1 MRTWIKLLLCV
12 VVALATALA
21 VLPARWLIALLPAQW
36 PVAVV
41 DASGTLWRG
50 NALLALGFPEARSTL
65 PAPIE
70 WRTGWADGPTMEIR
84 HPWLDK
90 PLSLR
95 LQTNGFLMPAGS
107 LKLPASTLGQLGAP
121 FNTLRPSGELRLKWP
136 ALRLNGS
143 IPAGEMLDAEWSNA
157 GTALSLL
164 RPIGHYRARLT
175 GEGGNAVSVALSTLS
190 GPLSMEGSGRW
201 TARSGFTFKGVAR
214 PASNASPEARAALQS
229 TLSALGR
236 RSGDDSLLQIGR

>member
-1 MRTWIKLLLCV
+1 MRTWLKLLLCV
-12 VVALATALA
+12 AVAAAAALA
-21 VLPARWLIALLPAQW
+21 VLPARWLIAVVPQQW

-50 NALLALGFPEARSTL
+50 SALLALGFPEARSTL
-65 PAPIE
+65 PAPIQ
-70 WRTGWADGPTMEIR
+70 WRTKWSGGPAIEIR
-84 HPWLDK
+84 HPWLDA

-95 LQTNGFLMPAGS
+95 LQTNGFLLSAGT
-107 LKLPASTLGQLGAP
+107 LKLPASTLAQLGAP

-136 ALRLNGS
+136 SLRLNGN
-143 IPAGEMLDAEWSNA
+143 IPSGEIIVAEWSNA

-164 RPIGHYRARLT
+164 RPIGHYRARVT
-175 GEGGNAVSVALSTLS
+175 GEAGNAVSLALSTVS
-190 GPLSMEGSGRW
+190 GPLNMEGNGRW

-214 PASNASPEARAALQS
+214 PVPNASPEVRAALQS

-236 RSGDDSLLQIGR
+236 RSGDDSILQIGR